1 MIEVAESSI
10 DFDKQVKL
18 PLYAKA
24 GIPAIWLV
32 DLNVNRIEVHQI
44 PEKGVY
50 KQVEYKLPREKI
62 DFEIIGHPLHS
73 SNLMM
78 NS

>member
-1 MIEVAESSI
+1 VIEVAESSI

-44 PEKGVY
+44 PEKGV
-50 KQVEYKLPREKI
+50 
-62 DFEIIGHPLHS
+62 
-73 SNLMM
+73 
-78 NS
+78 